1 MHTILFSV
9 PQFNNLFNTNIK
21 QFTFFTSYPWFLQ
34 KNGAAGFWME
44 RWRGEHPILA
54 RFRVC
59 NVKIHGMGVK
69 MHDGMSWHGTSLYF
83 SMKKSLNDREI
94 RKTYI
99 SVSVSS
105 LNIAKNEKPIF
116 LLFRSLIYR
125 KHSGFLRLFL
135 YIETRNERKYR
146 DLSYSF
152 LFVNCYHSFALKSL

>member
-1 MHTILFSV
+1 
-9 PQFNNLFNTNIK
+9 
-21 QFTFFTSYPWFLQ
+21 
-34 KNGAAGFWME
+34 ME
-44 RWRGEHPILA
+44 RWRKTPAVDLTAMVARRAAYPHPI
-54 RFRVC
+54 RVC

-83 SMKKSLNDREI
+83 SMERSLNNREI

-99 SVSVSS
+99 SGSASS

-125 KHSGFLRLFL
+125 KHSGFLWLFL

-146 DLSYSF
+146 NLSYSF
-152 LFVNCYHSFALKSL
+152 LFVNCYHSFTLKSL

>member
-1 MHTILFSV
+1 MPWAQDLPPDMNGALAETPAGDLTSMV
-9 PQFNNLFNTNIK
+9 ARR
-21 QFTFFTSYPWFLQ
+21 TSYP
-34 KNGAAGFWME
+34 
-44 RWRGEHPILA
+44 RPI
-54 RFRVC
+54 RVC

-83 SMKKSLNDREI
+83 SMERSLNNREI

-99 SVSVSS
+99 SGSASS

-125 KHSGFLRLFL
+125 KHSGFLWLFL

-146 DLSYSF
+146 KLYYSLSF
-152 LFVNCYHSFALKSL
+152 INCYHYFTLKSL